1 MLLLFMNAIANENAL
16 NTQLETINLKIGE
29 LNDQK
34 ILLLLQ
40 AIGFDLDKLPKDL
53 LQWKTILIVVPNRKT
68 SHELKPYRYSID
80 RIALAT
86 NVNAK
91 EINIYDLDQWKAAFK
106 NKTQLQIRNL
116 LKTTFGGS
124 KKLPEDYQKQQST

>member
-1 MLLLFMNAIANENAL
+1 MNAIADENAL
-16 NTQLETINLKIGE
+16 NMQLDVINSKISE
-29 LNDQK
+29 FNDQK

-40 AIGFDLDKLPKDL
+40 AIGFNLDQLPKDF

-91 EINIYDLDQWKAAFK
+91 EINIYDLDDWKAAFK

-124 KKLPEDYQKQQST
+124 KKLPENFKKQESI

>member
-1 MLLLFMNAIANENAL
+1 MNAVANENAL
-16 NTQLETINLKIGE
+16 NTQLETINSKISA

-40 AIGFDLDKLPKDL
+40 AIGFDLEKLPKDF

-124 KKLPEDYQKQQST
+124 KKLPEDYQKQQLSK